1 MIFARCRGN
10 RLANGDKKIAAVI
23 LAAGRSSRFGEPKS
37 LAPWEGTT
45 VLGHIIRTIRSS
57 DILEIVVVTGRHRKE
72 LKLLI
77 KELGV
82 KEAFNSEYANGSMVR
97 SLQTGLK
104 ALSPGIQAA
113 LVMLG
118 DQPQVTKQMIG
129 LLNNNFNPVM
139 SELIVPVFDQ
149 HKGHPWILG
158 RKFWQEIY
166 SLSPQNTLRDFLKNH
181 EDTLQKIFFDSDEIL
196 EDFDTKDEY
205 LKLIHRSRKK

>member
-1 MIFARCRGN
+1 MIFAGRKGN
-10 RLANGDKKIAAVI
+10 RLANGNHKIAAVI

-45 VLGHIIRTIRSS
+45 VLGHIIRTIKSS
-57 DILEIVVVTGRHRKE
+57 DISEIVVVTGSHRTE
-72 LKLLI
+72 LEMLI

-82 KEAFNSEYANGSMVR
+82 KEAFNSEYANGSMVM

-129 LLNNNFNPVM
+129 LLNNNFNPVI

-158 RKFWQEIY
+158 RKYWQEIH
-166 SLSPQNTLRDFLKNH
+166 SLSPQDTLRDFLKNH